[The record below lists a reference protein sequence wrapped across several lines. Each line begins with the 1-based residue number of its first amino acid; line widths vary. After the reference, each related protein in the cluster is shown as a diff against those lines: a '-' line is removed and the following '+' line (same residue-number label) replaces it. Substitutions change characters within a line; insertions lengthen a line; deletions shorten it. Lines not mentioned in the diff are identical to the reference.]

1 MKRKIKFGFIV
12 PSGERLDLP
21 KDLPPDEQFDLIK
34 KTAKDAETLN
44 YDSIWLTDHFHT
56 THPGAELAPVF
67 ECWTT
72 LSALAAETENI
83 KLGQIVSCNSYR
95 NPALLAKMAS
105 VLDVI
110 SGGRL
115 LFGIGAGWYEHEYW
129 GYGFEFLKPSVRIGM
144 LDEAVQIIKKMW
156 TEEKVDFKGKYYNM
170 ENAINYPKPLQ
181 KPHPPILIGGGG
193 EKLTLRVVAKHANIY
208 NWWGNWLL
216 EDFKTKLEVL
226 KRHCEEIGRDYGE
239 IEKSCS
245 TDVIIGE
252 SEKEIQSIVRELVK
266 DGWDIKE
273 ESRENQLIGTP
284 EQCVEQLKRFVE
296 VGTTYFIF
304 HFARGLETRSYEL
317 FAKEVIPEFRDH

>member
-1 MKRKIKFGFIV
+1 MEKKIKFGFIV

-21 KDLPPDEQFDLIK
+21 KDLPPDEQFGLIK

-56 THPGAELAPVF
+56 TQPRIELAPVF

-72 LSALAAETENI
+72 LTALAVETENI
-83 KLGQIVSCNSYR
+83 KLGQIVTCNSYR

-115 LFGIGAGWYEHEYW
+115 LFGIGAGWYEHEYL
-129 GYGFEFLKPSVRIGM
+129 GYGFEFPKPSVRIGM

-156 TEEKVDFKGKYYNM
+156 TEKKVDFKGRYYTMKNG
-170 ENAINYPKPLQ
+170 INYPKPLQ

-193 EKLTLRVVAKHANIY
+193 EKLTLRVVAKYADIY
-208 NWWGNWLL
+208 NLWSIGPLN
-216 EDFKTKLEVL
+216 DFKKKLEVL
-226 KRHCEEIGRDYGE
+226 KRHCEEIGRDYGA
-239 IEKSCS
+239 IEKSYS

-252 SEKEIQSIVRELVK
+252 SEKEVRSMVRELNR
-266 DGWDIKE
+266 DGWAIKE
-273 ESRENQLIGTP
+273 EPKEKYLIGTP
-284 EQCVEQLKRFVE
+284 EQCFEQLKRFVE

-304 HFARGLETRSYEL
+304 HFARALETCSYEL
-317 FAKEVIPEFRDH
+317 FAKEVIPEFKNR

>member
-1 MKRKIKFGFIV
+1 MRRKIKFGLIV
-12 PSGERLDLP
+12 PSDGRRDLP
-21 KDLPPDEQFDLIK
+21 KDLSPDEQFSLIK

-56 THPGAELAPVF
+56 IHPGVELAPVF

-72 LSALAAETENI
+72 LSALAMETEKI

-105 VLDVI
+105 TLDVI

-115 LFGIGAGWYEHEYW
+115 LFGIGGGWYEHEYR
-129 GYGFEFLKPSVRIGM
+129 GYGFEFPKPSVRIGM

-156 TEEKVDFKGKYYNM
+156 TEEKVDFKGKYYTMKNG
-170 ENAINYPKPLQ
+170 INYPKPLQ

-193 EKLTLRVVAKHANIY
+193 EKLTLRVVAKYADIY
-208 NWWGNWLL
+208 NLWGTGAL
-216 EDFKTKLEVL
+216 EEFKKKLEVL
-226 KRHCEEIGRDYGE
+226 RRHCEEIGRDYGE
-239 IEKSCS
+239 IEKSYS

-252 SEKEIQSIVRELVK
+252 SEKEVQIMTKEMIK
-266 DGWDIKE
+266 DGWVMKDGLKE
-273 ESRENQLIGTP
+273 KIIGTP
-284 EQCVEQLKRFVE
+284 EQCVEQLKRFVG

-304 HFARGLETRSYEL
+304 YFARALETRSYKL
-317 FAKEVIPEFRDH
+317 FVKEVVPEFKNL

>member
-1 MKRKIKFGFIV
+1 MKRKIKFGFIL

-21 KDLPPDEQFDLIK
+21 KDLSPDEQFDLIK
-34 KTAKDAETLN
+34 KTAKDAETLK

-56 THPGAELAPVF
+56 TYPRVELAPVF

-72 LSALAAETENI
+72 LSALAMETENI

-105 VLDVI
+105 ILDVI

-115 LFGIGAGWYEHEYW
+115 LFGIGAGWYKHEYL
-129 GYGFEFLKPSVRIGM
+129 GYGFDFPKPSVRIGM

-156 TEEKVDFKGKYYNM
+156 IEEKVDFDGKYYTMRNG
-170 ENAINYPKPLQ
+170 INYPKPLQ

-193 EKLTLRVVAKHANIY
+193 EKLTLRVVAKYADIY
-208 NWWGNWLL
+208 NWWGNWLP

-226 KRHCEEIGRDYGE
+226 KRHCEEIGRDYGA

-252 SEKEIQSIVRELVK
+252 SEKEIQSVVRELIK

-273 ESRENQLIGTP
+273 ELKENQLIGTP

-304 HFARGLETRSYEL
+304 HFAHGLETRSYEL

>member
-1 MKRKIKFGFIV
+1 MERKIKFGFIL

-21 KDLPPDEQFDLIK
+21 KDLSPDKQFGLIK
-34 KTAKDAETLN
+34 EAARDAETLN

-56 THPGAELAPVF
+56 THHRVERASVF

-72 LSALAAETENI
+72 LSALAMETRHI

-115 LFGIGAGWYEHEYW
+115 LFGIGAGWYEQEYL
-129 GYGFEFLKPSVRIGM
+129 GYGFEFPKPSVRIGM

-156 TEEKVDFKGKYYNM
+156 TDGKVDFNGKYYTMKNGL
-170 ENAINYPKPLQ
+170 NYPKPLQ

-193 EKLTLRVVAKHANIY
+193 EKLTLRVVAKHADIY
-208 NWWGNWLL
+208 NWWGP
-216 EDFKTKLEVL
+216 EPVEGFKTKLEAL

-239 IEKSCS
+239 IEKSYS
-245 TDVIIGE
+245 TEVIIGE
-252 SEKEIQSIVRELVK
+252 TEKEVRSMVKELIR
-266 DGWDIKE
+266 DGWAIEEEGKE
-273 ESRENQLIGTP
+273 EQLIGTP
-284 EQCVEQLKRFVE
+284 EQCVDRLKRFVE

-304 HFARGLETRSYEL
+304 HFARALETRSYAL
-317 FAKEVIPEFRDH
+317 FAKEVIPEFKDR

>member
-1 MKRKIKFGFIV
+1 MEKKIKFGFIV

-21 KDLPPDEQFDLIK
+21 KDLSPDEQFGLIK

-44 YDSIWLTDHFHT
+44 YDSIWLTDHFHPT
-56 THPGAELAPVF
+56 QPRVELTSVF

-72 LSALAAETENI
+72 LSALAMETKNV

-115 LFGIGAGWYEHEYW
+115 LFGIGAGWYEQEYL
-129 GYGFEFLKPSVRIGM
+129 GYGFEFPKPSVRIGM

-156 TEEKVDFKGKYYNM
+156 TEEKVDFNGKYYIMKNG
-170 ENAINYPKPLQ
+170 INYPKPLQ

-193 EKLTLRVVAKHANIY
+193 EKLTLRVVAKYADIY
-208 NWWGNWLL
+208 NWWGLWSV
-216 EDFKTKLEVL
+216 EDFKTKLEAL
-226 KRHCEEIGRDYGE
+226 MRHCEEIGRDYGE

-245 TDVIIGE
+245 TGVIIGE
-252 SEKEIQSIVRELVK
+252 SEKEIRSMVKELIR
-266 DGWDIKE
+266 DGWTIKE
-273 ESRENQLIGTP
+273 GLKEKQLIGTP

-304 HFARGLETRSYEL
+304 HVARALETRSYEL
-317 FAKEVIPEFRDH
+317 FAKEVIPEFKDG

>member
-1 MKRKIKFGFIV
+1 MKRKIKFGFIL

-21 KDLPPDEQFDLIK
+21 KDLSPDKQFGLIK
-34 KTAKDAETLN
+34 EAARDAETLN

-56 THPGAELAPVF
+56 THHRVETASVF

-72 LSALAAETENI
+72 LSALAMETKHI

-115 LFGIGAGWYEHEYW
+115 LFGIGAGWYEQEYL
-129 GYGFEFLKPSVRIGM
+129 GYGFEFPKPSVRIGM

-156 TEEKVDFKGKYYNM
+156 TEGKVDFNGKYYTMKNGL
-170 ENAINYPKPLQ
+170 NYPKPLQ

-193 EKLTLRVVAKHANIY
+193 EKLTLRVVAKHADIY
-208 NWWGNWLL
+208 NWWGP
-216 EDFKTKLEVL
+216 EPVEGFKTKLEAL
-226 KRHCEEIGRDYGE
+226 RRHCEEIGRDYGE
-239 IEKSCS
+239 IEKSYS
-245 TDVIIGE
+245 TEVIIGE
-252 SEKEIQSIVRELVK
+252 TEKEVRSMVKELIR
-266 DGWDIKE
+266 DGWTIEEERKE
-273 ESRENQLIGTP
+273 EQLIGTP
-284 EQCVEQLKRFVE
+284 EQCVDRLKRFVE

-304 HFARGLETRSYEL
+304 HFARSLETRSYAL
-317 FAKEVIPEFRDH
+317 FAKEVIPEFKDR